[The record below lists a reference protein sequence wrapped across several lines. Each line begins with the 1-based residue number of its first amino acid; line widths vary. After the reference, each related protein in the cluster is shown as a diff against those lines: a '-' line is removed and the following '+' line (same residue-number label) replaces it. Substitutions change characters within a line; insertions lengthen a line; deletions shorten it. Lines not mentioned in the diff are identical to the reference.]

1 MRGTL
6 PNKTESDKVRI
17 KAKRTK
23 KIETLMNVLFDVYS
37 CCICCSSVLWGVF
50 FYWNAGNV
58 CAGDVCAI
66 EEDSSYFR

>member
-23 KIETLMNVLFDVYS
+23 KIETWMNVFFEVYS
-37 CCICCSSVLWGVF
+37 CCFGCSSVLWGGF
-50 FYWNAGNV
+50 FIGMQV
-58 CAGDVCAI
+58 MSVLEMCVQ
-66 EEDSSYFR
+66 